1 MLEIRNLTKTY
12 RAQTAVNDLSFTVPD
27 GQVTGFLGPNGAG
40 KSTTMRMAVG
50 LERPT
55 SGEATFDGVPFR
67 KLDNPGR
74 VVGSLLDATWF
85 HPGRSAYQHL
95 AILAD
100 LMRLPETRIEEC
112 LEAVGLSGVA
122 AKRVG
127 GFSLG
132 MKQRLGVACALM
144 GNPKHVLLDEP
155 VNGLDPEGVHWMR
168 ERIRALAADGCA
180 VLVSSHLLSE
190 MELTADRLVVV
201 GRGALIAE
209 GTVEEFLS
217 RGKAGTVEVEVLAE
231 DVFRA
236 VGLLEAEGLRVA
248 VVSGGAGAGVGWGA
262 GSDSSSDSSSG
273 AGSDAS
279 SSAAKKALLRVDDAV
294 ADDIARLAL
303 NNRLLITGLSAKK
316 VSLEDAFLDTTA
328 GSVVYQAN

>member
-122 AKRVG
+122 TKRVG

-190 MELTADRLVVV
+190 MELTADRLIVV
-201 GRGALIAE
+201 GKGALIAE

-236 VGLLEAEGLRVA
+236 VGLLEAEGLRVS
-248 VVSGGAGAGVGWGA
+248 VVSG
-262 GSDSSSDSSSG
+262 G

-279 SSAAKKALLRVDDAV
+279 SSAAKKALLRVDGAV